1 MQPTYVNIVKT
12 WFKLSF
18 NSVFLG
24 AFILLIAIN
33 IIGFVK
39 QDALIMQ
46 TAMPLFIPVLLIF
59 FFVKYRSLGIMF
71 VSFLVFS
78 FLGDISSM
86 FLAEDSLIQTSS
98 ILYLL
103 SFLYLILMVVPKFKF
118 HHLDKII
125 GIYLLVVLSINLY
138 FLYTLYIVMKAVI
151 PNPTEVLL
159 FGIKSL
165 TLIVLGFLAFAVY
178 LNTQTKQSVL
188 FLTAVL
194 FFSLSAMLNY
204 IGMYYFYNWSFDLLQ
219 RILYAIGLY
228 VMFKYIIVQ
237 NANKQPRQPVLINES
252 YSSENLL
259 A

>member
-1 MQPTYVNIVKT
+1 MKT

>member
-1 MQPTYVNIVKT
+1 MNIVKT